1 MKGPTTESLEQF
13 PVYDDSK
20 SDDYERKLKVC
31 EVCSYNSHSQSKLC
45 VVFRLVQAGKHS
57 NIYSECTEKS
67 GVNYMLDNLRKVD
80 ILQLS
85 NCFRSKSKDI

>member
-1 MKGPTTESLEQF
+1 MCGISPWFFFEAVTVFDASL
-13 PVYDDSK
+13 V
-20 SDDYERKLKVC
+20 
-31 EVCSYNSHSQSKLC
+31 
-45 VVFRLVQAGKHS
+45 AGKHS

-85 NCFRSKSKDI
+85 NFLRSKSKDI